1 MLNLEKCKK
10 TLQQN
15 GQTYTDEQVKQIRD
29 LLYKIG
35 NLDYQIYKNSNFTQ
49 HGKRNTLHKGV
60 NR

>member
-10 TLQQN
+10 LLQEN

-35 NLDYQIYKNSNFTQ
+35 NLDYHIYKNSNAIQ
-49 HGKRNTLHKGV
+49 HDKRNTLYKGV

>member
-29 LLYKIG
+29 LLYKLG
-35 NLDYQIYKNSNFTQ
+35 NLDYQIYKSLKPSKN
-49 HGKRNTLHKGV
+49 GKCNTIHKGV